1 MRKFAPDKYRAS
13 AGYDLRKWGEV
24 GDIPKNRAAMLRHD
38 YRLLRPL
45 LVYGFKRKGI
55 KQHKKLKEY
64 YSALYG
70 METLPGGLQ
79 YVPLPLRPD
88 DTPARVTVK
97 RGVASVRV
105 SDNITMTRLTW
116 EQMGYCIED
125 VLDGDLDF
133 ICKDIFAR
141 FEPDYVGI
149 SAGISRV
156 KNVGMI
162 KALNSPRMLAMELGR
177 LMGKY
182 DSGNHAVSNWL
193 EGLEFYEFHK
203 APSDTA
209 YKKGRTPEQKAMF
222 RWLDD
227 EQDRY
232 KARAKISRKI
242 KNVTGRIKRLKDR
255 YKSFNLVL
263 KGRIKGAIPRSELLA
278 IQNDYDKKLIDLT
291 GVRDSLIRQLHLT
304 RGF

>member
-1 MRKFAPDKYRAS
+1 MDTTHLQTKLEQLEQELYNPDFWSDKIRAQEV
-13 AGYDLRKWGEV
+13 LREIEELKT
-24 GDIPKNRAAMLRHD
+24 
-38 YRLLRPL
+38 
-45 LVYGFKRKGI
+45 
-55 KQHKKLKEY
+55 KLN
-64 YSALYG
+64 
-70 METLPGGLQ
+70 GG
-79 YVPLPLRPD
+79 
-88 DTPARVTVK
+88 
-97 RGVASVRV
+97 
-105 SDNITMTRLTW
+105 
-116 EQMGYCIED
+116 
-125 VLDGDLDF
+125 
-133 ICKDIFAR
+133 
-141 FEPDYVGI
+141 
-149 SAGISRV
+149 
-156 KNVGMI
+156 
-162 KALNSPRMLAMELGR
+162 
-177 LMGKY
+177 GKY

-263 KGRIKGAIPRSELLA
+263 KGRIKGAIPRSELLS